1 MTALSPHGRRIQAA
15 FAEAGVTG
23 WLHAR
28 DIDADATDPSEG
40 ECAGAREAGEAGESV
55 AAGEAVAAARSARTA
70 RPARAARPVEI
81 EVGADH
87 PVVTASVHKLCLL
100 VALHER
106 AAAGEL
112 TLTEQIECVPADR
125 VPGPTGIGAM
135 LDPVRMSVRDVA
147 FLMMSVSDNTAAD
160 ALLRRVG
167 IDAVN
172 RTTARLGL
180 TRTHA
185 VHTFGE
191 LLATIRQDAG
201 PDGVRA
207 LADPYVTQRLRALD
221 PTRTNRSTP
230 RDMTRLLAALWR
242 DEAATPEHGTAMRRL
257 LGLQV
262 WPHRMASGFPF
273 DDVLVA
279 GKTGSLP
286 TVRNEVGVIE
296 YPDGGR
302 YAVAVFTRAAST
314 AATLPPADAVIG
326 TAARIAVDALRT
338 G

>member
-1 MTALSPHGRRIQAA
+1 MTTTLHRRRIAAA
-15 FAEAGVTG
+15 FAEAGVVG
-23 WLHAR
+23 RLHAR
-28 DIDADATDPSEG
+28 DIDS
-40 ECAGAREAGEAGESV
+40 GAELGLD
-55 AAGEAVAAARSARTA
+55 
-70 RPARAARPVEI
+70 
-81 EVGADH
+81 ADH

-112 TLTEQIECVPADR
+112 DLTEQTDCVAGDR
-125 VPGPTGIGAM
+125 VAGPTGMGAM
-135 LDPVRMSVRDVA
+135 LDPVRMSLRDTA
-147 FLMMSVSDNTAAD
+147 FLMMSVSDNAAAD
-160 ALLRRVG
+160 ILLRRVG
-167 IDAVN
+167 LDAVN
-172 RTTARLGL
+172 RTTSRLGL
-180 TRTHA
+180 THTHA

-191 LLATIRQDAG
+191 LFASIREDAG
-201 PDGVRA
+201 PDGAQA

-221 PTRTNRSTP
+221 PARTNRSTP
-230 RDMTRLLAALWR
+230 RDMTGLLAALWR
-242 DEAATPEHGTAMRRL
+242 DEASTPAHGAAMRRL

-273 DDVLVA
+273 DDVHVA

-286 TVRNEVGVIE
+286 TLRNEVGVVE

-326 TAARIAVDALRT
+326 TTARLAVDALRAGRT
-338 G
+338 TP